1 MKKYNN
7 VLLTLIVTLCI
18 SLHNVP
24 LSIVA
29 QPLKISKDVEQ
40 VCDEINKKRLES
52 LDKLLNGDGIGKK
65 HVKALNAKKVAIKE
79 AKAKKKMI
87 KEATRKKVNIKEVRE
102 VKEVKKIKE
111 IKRVAHKEEISR
123 GNTIH
128 HSQSAEGGWFNVE
141 ISFYTN
147 SENNCSSTAAITASG
162 AHANSETIATPS
174 NIPFGTGIYIEGLGN
189 KIVQDRG
196 GAIKNEG
203 NGVMKIDVFVP
214 NASERELL
222 NMGIV
227 RTRAR
232 II

>member
-7 VLLTLIVTLCI
+7 VLLTLVVTLCI

-24 LSIVA
+24 LTTPA

-87 KEATRKKVNIKEVRE
+87 KEATHKKVIIKKNTQVE
-102 VKEVKKIKE
+102 IKRE
-111 IKRVAHKEEISR
+111 IKRVAPKEEISR
-123 GNTIH
+123 GNTRH
-128 HSQSAEGGWFNVE
+128 QSQSAEGGWFNVE

-174 NIPFGTGIYIEGLGN
+174 NIPFGTSIYIEGLGN

-203 NGVMKIDVFVP
+203 NGVMKIDVYVP